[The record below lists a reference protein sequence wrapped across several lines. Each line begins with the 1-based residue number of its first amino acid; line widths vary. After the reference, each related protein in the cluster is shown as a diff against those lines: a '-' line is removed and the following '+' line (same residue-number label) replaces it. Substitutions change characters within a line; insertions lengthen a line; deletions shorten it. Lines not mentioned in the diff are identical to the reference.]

1 MNEVRPWPAGV
12 PVRADGRRSHADLL
26 AAARETFAEQGTD
39 ASLREVA
46 RRAGVSIA
54 TLYRH
59 FPTRQ
64 ALLEAVLG
72 DAFDTLRG
80 RAAGLLSAPDPGQA
94 LVVWMQELA
103 QASTRYDGVPGSVM
117 EALHDPGSALHA
129 SCAGLGA
136 AASDLLARAQRSGQV
151 RADLRPEELLATV
164 SAMAWAARQASL
176 ADDAGGRFL
185 ELLVEGLVARPGQPG
200 ANPPGPAARR

>member
-1 MNEVRPWPAGV
+1 MNEVSPRPAGV

-26 AAARETFAEQGTD
+26 AAAREAFAEQGTD

-64 ALLEAVLG
+64 VLLEALLG

-80 RAAGLLSAPDPGQA
+80 RAADLLSAPDPGQA
-94 LVVWMQELA
+94 LVTWIRELA
-103 QASTRYDGVPGSVM
+103 RANARYDGVPASVM

-129 SCAGLGA
+129 SCAALGA
-136 AASDLLARAQRSGQV
+136 AAGDLLARAQRSGQV
-151 RADLRPEELLATV
+151 RADLRAEELLTTV
-164 SAMAWAARQASL
+164 GAMTWAARQAAL
-176 ADDAGGRFL
+176 ADDAGDRYL
-185 ELLVEGLVARPGQPG
+185 ELLVEGLAARPAQS
-200 ANPPGPAARR
+200 AVNQPGPAGN